1 MRMQI
6 EKEFAPRSG
15 MRLIRLMEP
24 HIFTCSRC
32 SEAKKSKLFAR
43 PDVAPHRCL
52 CNGCYGY
59 LLSVFDIKKGS
70 QSEEEKSSLLAAALL
85 QVFSR
90 AQKQGSERLF
100 RIAEKRADYLDF
112 KSVLF
117 LSTAN
122 LVEDALAQ
130 KHELDWSPAVIGYCK
145 AVENE
150 IVRRLIDL
158 LVGLVKGSLSR
169 ADLDDKD
176 FGRVAKYCNSPSNKP
191 PELGVFAH
199 FLQTFALSTSRRAT
213 SGLLHAFDSLI
224 CDLPRRDWL
233 IDRGGLSP
241 SLTKLCSEYRNR
253 AAQVESLS
261 RADYLACRE
270 FVCGTDGLI
279 WKIVSATLG
288 QKEYNRA

>member
-1 MRMQI
+1 MQI
-6 EKEFAPRSG
+6 EKEFAPRCG
-15 MRLIRLMEP
+15 MRLIRLVEP
-24 HIFTCSRC
+24 RIFTCSRC
-32 SEAKKSKLFAR
+32 TEAKKSKLFAR
-43 PDVAPHRCL
+43 PDVAPDRHL

-70 QSEEEKSSLLAAALL
+70 QSEDEKSSLLAAALL
-85 QVFSR
+85 QAFSK
-90 AQKQGSERLF
+90 AQKQESERLF
-100 RIAEKRADYLDF
+100 RIAEKRAGYLDS

-150 IVRRLIDL
+150 IVKRLIDPL
-158 LVGLVKGSLSR
+158 AGLVKGLLSR

-199 FLQTFALSTSRRAT
+199 FLQTFASSTSRRAT
-213 SGLLHAFDSLI
+213 SGFLRAFDALAHNF
-224 CDLPRRDWL
+224 PRRDWL
-233 IDRGGLSP
+233 VDRGGLSA
-241 SLTKLCSEYRNR
+241 SLTKLCFEYRNR
-253 AAQVESLS
+253 AAHVESLS
-261 RADYLACRE
+261 SSDYLACRE
-270 FVCGTDGLI
+270 FVCGADGLI